1 IIAEEKGEIFRK
13 SLRSERGSDSDD
25 IEEISSDAENH
36 RKTKERKTDE
46 DAARKSSE
54 RGRKES
60 SKKQMTSSHHRKGL
74 ASRDCTSKNRHTERR
89 SKRKSPDKE
98 DRNSRKQH
106 HNNSKDFI
114 ISKNRIT
121 RSLGIYNKAKRS
133 DTVMRENLK
142 KKFCKKKFE
151 DIKTQTA
158 RDMARVLDCSS
169 FKLESPSCSAGLL
182 DGQDSPDH
190 SNFRGSD
197 QLTQSPSGSNRTHSS
212 CSSTGKYSNPEKCRI
227 TPLRRITPRRITP
240 HNEMALAFKTPLQEI
255 SQNLTGMLNPSEIF
269 HGRNYLAEL
278 QGQLRKMYKQ
288 SSVSSQAQRMSN
300 RICVASEVQ
309 KRCLKRK
316 SEGKCNTVISNN
328 HWRKTAPQTVEQ
340 QPNPCL
346 VGSEQQINTP
356 AFQHRTSDDIKKHN
370 RQNQTVTSRCTCTET
385 KTSRGASQS
394 NLHFQFQV
402 KFMTLKRHNFA
413 SFLCFTIS
421 EDVQRCLFGQPD
433 ASFSQTERH
442 TMVSTQHSSSFDI
455 LDFLDGVDHESDI
468 SGETQAHRDY
478 MTPDPKL
485 VSPPKKPA
493 LDSPTP
499 EKKFYP
505 HKLF

>member
-1 IIAEEKGEIFRK
+1 MRLKRRNEKGEIFRK

-46 DAARKSSE
+46 DAVRESSE

-60 SKKQMTSSHHRKGL
+60 RKKQMTSSHHRKGL

-169 FKLESPSCSAGLL
+169 FKLESPSWSAGLL
-182 DGQDSPDH
+182 DGQDSPDN
-190 SNFRGSD
+190 SNFPGSD

-227 TPLRRITPRRITP
+227 TPLRRITPHRITP
-240 HNEMALAFKTPLQEI
+240 HNETALAFKTPLQEI
-255 SQNLTGMLNPSEIF
+255 SQTLTGMLNPSETF

-288 SSVSSQAQRMSN
+288 SSVSSQAQRISN
-300 RICVASEVQ
+300 RICIASEVQ

-316 SEGKCNTVISNN
+316 SEGTYNFITLNFLLLQDKYVSGVSNRE
-328 HWRKTAPQTVEQ
+328 RKI
-340 QPNPCL
+340 L
-346 VGSEQQINTP
+346 
-356 AFQHRTSDDIKKHN
+356 DDEKEN
-370 RQNQTVTSRCTCTET
+370 DLLYAR
-385 KTSRGASQS
+385 
-394 NLHFQFQV
+394 
-402 KFMTLKRHNFA
+402 
-413 SFLCFTIS
+413 
-421 EDVQRCLFGQPD
+421 DVQRCLFEQPD
-433 ASFSQTERH
+433 APSQTERH
-442 TMVSTQHSSSFDI
+442 TLVSTQHNSSFDI